1 MGSTLDE
8 ARAKLAAHF
17 AGDGAAKGDKWET
30 LWKDGEF
37 LPWDR
42 GIPSPALSDLLSDR
56 QDLIQSARVIKDA
69 GTTQRKSALVPGCG
83 RGYDVLLLS
92 SFGYDAYGLEVSESA
107 VEKCFQE
114 REKHGRNYAVKDISI
129 GAGKTDF
136 ISGDFFENTWLSQVG
151 TRKFDL
157 IYDYTVSIEDC
168 LQRMSS
174 LLSPPSC

>member
-17 AGDGAAKGDKWET
+17 AGDGAAKGDRWEA
-30 LWKDGEF
+30 LWKDSEF

-56 QDLIQSARVIKDA
+56 QDLIQTAQVRGDA

-92 SFGYDAYGLEVSESA
+92 SFGYDSYGLEVSESA
-107 VEKCFQE
+107 IEKCFEE
-114 REKHGRNYAVKDISI
+114 REKHGKNYPVKDTST

-136 ISGDFFENTWLSQVG
+136 ISGNFFESGWLSRVG
-151 TRKFDL
+151 THKFDL
-157 IYDYTVSIEDC
+157 IYDYTVSIKDRVRWMNC
-168 LQRMSS
+168 Y
-174 LLSPPSC
+174 